1 MFQTNEVTV
10 FLVLRRH
17 HSDLVSTTLPSI
29 HRHSSFQNWETRQTR
44 ISQRHTT
51 GKHIATNLSFQWPLP
66 HFATIWVRFCARF
79 FGVKTHRNAEK
90 PWSNRSNRLR
100 QGTHNRRR
108 SEIQVVNLAS
118 RRSEPW
124 IFQSIQSIHIYPT
137 YPNSNLP
144 ISKVSGDMPDKTMK
158 HLRPKSSMS
167 KIKNFASV
175 GNMEESGMCHIEYID
190 FPKEWQFLNTGEII
204 EIIPCFWRYSDL
216 PLANLRCKNQAVGSS
231 NSLVVL
237 DLTLQNDAHRKHHEH
252 SR

>member
-1 MFQTNEVTV
+1 MFQTNQVTA

-17 HSDLVSTTLPSI
+17 HSDVVSTTLPSI
-29 HRHSSFQNWETRQTR
+29 HRHSSFQNCETRQTR
-44 ISQRHTT
+44 SSQRHTT
-51 GKHIATNLSFQWPLP
+51 GKHIAINLSFQWPLP
-66 HFATIWVRFCARF
+66 HFATIWVRFFARF

-175 GNMEESGMCHIEYID
+175 GNHGGIGHVPYRIYRFSKGMTIFKHWGNHWNHPMFLALLGLTIGESSMQKPSSWFI
-190 FPKEWQFLNTGEII
+190 Q
-204 EIIPCFWRYSDL
+204 L
-216 PLANLRCKNQAVGSS
+216 PGRPWSYPSKWCPQK
-231 NSLVVL
+231 
-237 DLTLQNDAHRKHHEH
+237 TPWT
-252 SR
+252 